1 MNKSHVFFLIQKN
14 TKLQDLKDFFDLNYD
29 NNCIIQFETDYDH
42 DHIFLKEIQNNNS
55 THKKSMVLISKN
67 LTLDNFNNITP
78 TLQEAL
84 DIIEIEEI
92 ERSLNI

>member
-1 MNKSHVFFLIQKN
+1 MNKSQVFFLIQKN

-42 DHIFLKEIQNNNS
+42 NHIFLKEIQKNNS
-55 THKKSMVLISKN
+55 TNKKSIVLISKN

>member
-1 MNKSHVFFLIQKN
+1 MNKSQVFFLIQKY

-42 DHIFLKEIQNNNS
+42 NHIFLKEIQKNNS
-55 THKKSMVLISKN
+55 TNKKSIVLISKN

>member
-14 TKLQDLKDFFDLNYD
+14 TKLQDLKDFFYLNH
-29 NNCIIQFETDYDH
+29 NKNCIIKFESDFDFN
-42 DHIFLKEIQNNNS
+42 HIFLKEIQNNNS
-55 THKKSMVLISKN
+55 THKKSLVLISKN

-78 TLQEAL
+78 TLQEAM

>member
-29 NNCIIQFETDYDH
+29 NNCIIQFEIDYDH
-42 DHIFLKEIQNNNS
+42 DHIFLKELQNNNS
-55 THKKSMVLISKN
+55 THKKSVVLISKN

>member
-55 THKKSMVLISKN
+55 TNKKSIVLISKN

>member
-14 TKLQDLKDFFDLNYD
+14 TELQDLKDFFDLNYD
-29 NNCIIQFETDYDH
+29 NNCIIQFETDFNH

-55 THKKSMVLISKN
+55 THKKSIVLISKN

>member
-1 MNKSHVFFLIQKN
+1 MNKSHVFFLIHKN

-29 NNCIIQFETDYDH
+29 NNCIIKFETDYDH
-42 DHIFLKEIQNNNS
+42 DYIFLKEIQNNNS
-55 THKKSMVLISKN
+55 THKKSIVLISKN

-84 DIIEIEEI
+84 DIVEIEEI

>member
-29 NNCIIQFETDYDH
+29 NNCIIQFETDYNY

-55 THKKSMVLISKN
+55 THKKSIVLISKN

-84 DIIEIEEI
+84 DVIEIEEI
-92 ERSLNI
+92 ERSLNF

>member
-1 MNKSHVFFLIQKN
+1 MKKSHVFFLIQKN
-14 TKLQDLKDFFDLNYD
+14 TKPQDLKDFFDLNYD

-55 THKKSMVLISKN
+55 THKKSIVLISKN
-67 LTLDNFNNITP
+67 LILDNFNNITP
-78 TLQEAL
+78 TLKEAL
-84 DIIEIEEI
+84 DVIEIEEI

>member
-14 TKLQDLKDFFDLNYD
+14 TKLQDLKDFFVLNYD

-55 THKKSMVLISKN
+55 KHKKSIVLISKN

>member
-29 NNCIIQFETDYDH
+29 NNCIIEFETDYDH
-42 DHIFLKEIQNNNS
+42 DHILLKEIQNNNF
-55 THKKSMVLISKN
+55 THKKSIVLISKN

-84 DIIEIEEI
+84 DVIEIEEI

>member
-1 MNKSHVFFLIQKN
+1 MKKIRLSLNIYHVSTLRKAKN
-14 TKLQDLKDFFDLNYD
+14 GDFPEPL
-29 NNCIIQFETDYDH
+29 
-42 DHIFLKEIQNNNS
+42 
-55 THKKSMVLISKN
+55 LISKN

-92 ERSLNI
+92 ERALNI

>member
-42 DHIFLKEIQNNNS
+42 NHIFLKEIQKNNS
-55 THKKSMVLISKN
+55 TNKKSIVLISKN

>member
-1 MNKSHVFFLIQKN
+1 MNKSHVFFLIKKN
-14 TKLQDLKDFFDLNYD
+14 TKLKNLKDFFKSNYD
-29 NNCIIQFETDYDH
+29 NNCIIQFETDFEH
-42 DHIFLKEIQNNNS
+42 DRIFLNEIQNNYS
-55 THKKSMVLISKN
+55 KHKKTIVLISKN

-78 TLQEAL
+78 TMQEAL

>member
-29 NNCIIQFETDYDH
+29 NNCIIQFDNDYDY

-55 THKKSMVLISKN
+55 THKKSIVLISKN

>member
-29 NNCIIQFETDYDH
+29 NNCIIQFEIDYDH
-42 DHIFLKEIQNNNS
+42 DHIFLKELQNNNS
-55 THKKSMVLISKN
+55 THKKSVVLISKN

-84 DIIEIEEI
+84 DVIEIEEI